1 MSNSSISILNNSL
14 YRKSYFPTFIKSFF
28 SSILVFSVS
37 IYYVYYNI
45 YPFIAQSLLNIGQN
59 TYADYELGKTR
70 IPVDSLI
77 KLAQFYDVDMNYI
90 TNISKTVHKFPKE
103 KQQLAAVNKRK
114 KIVIPEHTLH
124 CCQFYLIQLS
134 KLNSLD
140 PKFLAYGSK
149 SSYSIGS
156 CPVCPSGALDMNT
169 IFKVTFKA

>member
-1 MSNSSISILNNSL
+1 MDYKERIRALREDNDYTQS
-14 YRKSYFPTFIKSFF
+14 R
-28 SSILVFSVS
+28 
-37 IYYVYYNI
+37 
-45 YPFIAQSLLNIGQN
+45 IAGLLNIGQN

-90 TNISKTVHKFPKE
+90 TDISKTVHKFPKG

-124 CCQFYLIQLS
+124 CCQFYPIQLS

-140 PKFLAYGSK
+140 PKFLAYGSDNRIFGNVLVFFV
-149 SSYSIGS
+149 SDSFHMDNNICFSVWLNVEWLQSYDS
-156 CPVCPSGALDMNT
+156 DR
-169 IFKVTFKA
+169 

>member
-1 MSNSSISILNNSL
+1 MDYKERIRALREDNDYTQS
-14 YRKSYFPTFIKSFF
+14 R
-28 SSILVFSVS
+28 
-37 IYYVYYNI
+37 
-45 YPFIAQSLLNIGQN
+45 IAGLLNIGQN

-90 TNISKTVHKFPKE
+90 TDISKTVHKFPKE
-103 KQQLAAVNKRK
+103 KQQLAAVKSVFWYDYFFTF
-114 KIVIPEHTLH
+114 IY
-124 CCQFYLIQLS
+124 CCQFYPIQLS

-156 CPVCPSGALDMNT
+156 CPVCPSGVLDMNT